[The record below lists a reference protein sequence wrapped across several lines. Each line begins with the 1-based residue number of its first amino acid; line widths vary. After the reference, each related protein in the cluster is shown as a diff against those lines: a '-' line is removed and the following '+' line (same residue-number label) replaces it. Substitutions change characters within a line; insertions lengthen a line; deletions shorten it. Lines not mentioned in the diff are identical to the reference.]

1 MSSSQ
6 APAGLRPTREPR
18 LHPLPIPDKICV
30 IMVHLPQL
38 HLDQPCIFCNAALRP
53 PILCCTAAYPIF
65 AGTSKT
71 TRKGNPMST
80 ILSTIQTRLRQRA
93 AYLRTKAELEAMP
106 LDVAIDLDI
115 YKPDAARIAEKAV
128 YGR

>member
-1 MSSSQ
+1 
-6 APAGLRPTREPR
+6 
-18 LHPLPIPDKICV
+18 
-30 IMVHLPQL
+30 
-38 HLDQPCIFCNAALRP
+38 
-53 PILCCTAAYPIF
+53 
-65 AGTSKT
+65 
-71 TRKGNPMST
+71 MST

>member
-1 MSSSQ
+1 MHSVQSGSAQ
-6 APAGLRPTREPR
+6 AGLV
-18 LHPLPIPDKICV
+18 LHRSMPHFCPEAQDK
-30 IMVHLPQL
+30 MRRTP
-38 HLDQPCIFCNAALRP
+38 
-53 PILCCTAAYPIF
+53 
-65 AGTSKT
+65 
-71 TRKGNPMST
+71 RKGKPMST